1 VIIGNITAPV
11 ITMDEGVR
19 FDGEMRMN
27 NALEEAVR
35 ATTQRAPAVSEMV
48 EEPEYIEDPVVEDTY
63 EVMDS
68 EDDRPDAMAVP
79 DPSDLL
85 NPTN

>member
-1 VIIGNITAPV
+1 
-11 ITMDEGVR
+11 
-19 FDGEMRMN
+19 
-27 NALEEAVR
+27 
-35 ATTQRAPAVSEMV
+35 
-48 EEPEYIEDPVVEDTY
+48 
-63 EVMDS
+63 VMDS